1 MTHSLPLLPPFVPA
15 EPTPRQRE
23 ILERAFEL
31 VEESGLAQLT
41 LKRVAERVGFTEAA
55 IYRHFANKRELVLAL
70 VNLLGTRLL
79 TGMREIVAD
88 PTLSPAQR
96 IERMVRYHV
105 ALMLETRGVPFTLV
119 AEGVAGDDREL
130 VERFGRVMGD
140 YRALLVEQL
149 AALKGPVPP
158 SVPDDLRS
166 VLFLGLPAALGILTR
181 AHPGFDPSKPQI
193 DSLVAYYVRALT
205 ATGSSDREMQP

>member
-1 MTHSLPLLPPFVPA
+1 MTHSLPPLPPFVPI
-15 EPTPRQRE
+15 EPTPRQLE

-31 VEESGLAQLT
+31 VQESGLGQLT

-55 IYRHFANKRELVLAL
+55 IYRHFANKRVLVLAL
-70 VNLLGTRLL
+70 VDLMGTRLL
-79 TGMREIVAD
+79 TGMRAIVAD
-88 PTLSPAQR
+88 ATLSPAGR
-96 IERMVRYHV
+96 IEHMVRHHV
-105 ALMLETRGVPFTLV
+105 ALMLETHGVPLTLI
-119 AEGVAGDDREL
+119 AEGVAGGDREL
-130 VERFGRVMGD
+130 VERFGRIMGA
-140 YRALLVEQL
+140 YRELLVGQI
-149 AALKGPVPP
+149 AALGRPVPI
-158 SVPDDLRS
+158 PDDLRS